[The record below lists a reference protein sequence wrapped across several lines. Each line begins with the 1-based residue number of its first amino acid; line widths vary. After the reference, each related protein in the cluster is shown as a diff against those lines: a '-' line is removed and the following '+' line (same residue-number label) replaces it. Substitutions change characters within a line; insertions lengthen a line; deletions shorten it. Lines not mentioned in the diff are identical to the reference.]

1 MKKGMI
7 KQLSA
12 SLLTGATMFMSSA
25 FMAGCSESGD
35 AVGHGGVE
43 EETSIA
49 QGTLRLAGSVQVM
62 AKMVI
67 SDLENF
73 GSTTKAIS
81 FEAHNVEFCVL
92 DSATFAVSEEC
103 FRATV
108 GDQRNYD
115 LKLDNKSWR
124 YGLVTVNGSWLDEPV
139 SYRAVVDAKKSL
151 ATNVNILTEWEYYL
165 ADKFVASG
173 ASVEDALAQAR
184 RSVLDTMGLGEGYDD
199 FGKMNLAGA
208 SKSDAALV
216 AATFALKLPSEEQ
229 SIEYLVDV
237 AMSAKFFHSDPFW
250 EWLGVDR
257 PDESFMSLADKY
269 MSNFASVFLNLGR
282 CEGENLGRLI
292 RYNEFDFGFLDRSVK
307 EFGYSLKCEDG
318 LWFWVAPEYEH
329 QVGTMT
335 DARDGR
341 TYMTTTFSIDG
352 KSVTWMAEDLQYN
365 VSGSRCF
372 GDVPENCDSYGR
384 LYSWL
389 DLMDLDTTGYME
401 TAVYESGKPTIQR
414 FNSLEECMEK
424 EMTDGN
430 LEWIGLDSTGAY
442 LACMDQQV
450 QYSKVLESIDP
461 RNHQGICP
469 DGWRIPSVK
478 DWNAL
483 SEFLGDNMDVKLMK
497 DDAWPIMVAAEESAI
512 GFMFARSMDVVDFSA
527 TPNGAQHEKYF
538 AIIPG
543 ADEDNQFGL
552 NGNYVEIDRGAQAV
566 DIYGAF
572 DPGYYNLL
580 SVRCIKAD

>member
-1 MKKGMI
+1 MNMKLLK
-7 KQLSA
+7 KWSA
-12 SLLTGATMFMSSA
+12 SALASTALFTSA
-25 FMAGCSESGD
+25 VFMAACSEDSGKV
-35 AVGHGGVE
+35 AGGVA
-43 EETSIA
+43 EETGIA
-49 QGTLRLAGSVQVM
+49 QGTLQLAGSVQVI
-62 AKMVI
+62 AKMI
-67 SDLENF
+67 ASDSA
-73 GSTTKAIS
+73 GSKNSETSIS

-229 SIEYLVDV
+229 SIEYLIDV
-237 AMSAKFFHSDPFW
+237 VMSAKFFHSDPFW

-389 DLMDLDTTGYME
+389 DLMDLDTTGCME

-450 QYSKVLESIDP
+450 QYSKILESIDP
-461 RNHQGICP
+461 QNHQGICP

-483 SEFLGDNMDVKLMK
+483 SSYLGDNMDVKLMK
-497 DDAWPIMVAAEESAI
+497 DDAWPIMVGAKDSI
-512 GFMFARSMDVVDFSA
+512 VGFMYARTMDVIDFSA
-527 TPNGAQHEKYF
+527 TPLGDRAGKDF
-538 AIIPG
+538 ASIPG
-543 ADEDNQFGL
+543 TEEENQFGL
-552 NGNYVEIDRGAQAV
+552 NGNHVEIDRGAQAV

>member
-1 MKKGMI
+1 MNMKLLK
-7 KQLSA
+7 KWSA
-12 SLLTGATMFMSSA
+12 SALASTALFTSA
-25 FMAGCSESGD
+25 VFMAACSEDSGKV
-35 AVGHGGVE
+35 AGGVA
-43 EETSIA
+43 EETGIA
-49 QGTLRLAGSVQVM
+49 QGTLQLAGSVQVI
-62 AKMVI
+62 AKMI
-67 SDLENF
+67 ASDSA
-73 GSTTKAIS
+73 GSKNSETSIS

-103 FRATV
+103 YRATV
-108 GDQRNYD
+108 RDQRNYD

-229 SIEYLVDV
+229 SIENLVNV

-341 TYMTTTFSIDG
+341 TYKTTTFSIDG

-483 SEFLGDNMDVKLMK
+483 SSYLGDNMDVKLMK
-497 DDAWPIMVAAEESAI
+497 DDAWPIMVGAKDSI
-512 GFMFARSMDVVDFSA
+512 VGFMYARTMDVIDFSA
-527 TPNGAQHEKYF
+527 TPLGDRAGKDF
-538 AIIPG
+538 ASIPG
-543 ADEDNQFGL
+543 TEEENQFGL
-552 NGNYVEIDRGAQAV
+552 NGNFVEIDYGIQAV
-566 DIYGAF
+566 DIYGTF

>member
-1 MKKGMI
+1 MNKSVIKKFG
-7 KQLSA
+7 A
-12 SLLTGATMFMSSA
+12 GLLTGATMFMSSA

-35 AVGHGGVE
+35 KVSGGVA
-43 EETSIA
+43 EETGIA
-49 QGTLRLAGSVQVM
+49 QGTMQLAGSVQVM

-67 SDLENF
+67 SDSENL

-103 FRATV
+103 YRATV
-108 GDQRNYD
+108 RDQRNYD

-229 SIEYLVDV
+229 SIEYFVDV

-282 CEGENLGRLI
+282 CEGENLGRFI
-292 RYNEFDFGFLDRSVK
+292 RYNEFDFGPLDRSVK

-329 QVGTMT
+329 QVGSMT
-335 DARDGR
+335 DSRDGR
-341 TYMTTTFSIDG
+341 TYKTTTFSNDG

-365 VSGSRCF
+365 VPGSHCF
-372 GDVPENCDSYGR
+372 EDVPENCDSYGR
-384 LYSWL
+384 LYYWL
-389 DLMDLDTTGYME
+389 NLMGLDTTGYME
-401 TAVYESGKPTIQR
+401 TVVYESGKPTIQR
-414 FNSLEECMEK
+414 FKSLEECMEK
-424 EMTDGN
+424 EMTDG
-430 LEWIGLDSTGAY
+430 LGEWIGLDSTAAY

-461 RNHQGICP
+461 QNHQGICP

-497 DDAWPIMVAAEESAI
+497 DDAWPIMVAINDSDV
-512 GFMFARSMDVVDFSA
+512 GYMYGRTMDVVDFSA
-527 TPNGAQHEKYF
+527 TPNGTQDAKLF
-538 AIIPG
+538 ASIPG
-543 ADEDNQFGL
+543 TEEENQLGL
-552 NGNYVEIDRGAQAV
+552 NGNYVEIDYGVQAV
-566 DIYGAF
+566 DIYGDF
-572 DPGYYNLL
+572 DSGYYNLL

>member
-49 QGTLRLAGSVQVM
+49 QGTLRLAGSVQVI
-62 AKMVI
+62 AKMI
-67 SDLENF
+67 ASDSA
-73 GSTTKAIS
+73 GSKNSETSIS

-103 FRATV
+103 YRATV
-108 GDQRNYD
+108 RDQRNYD

-229 SIEYLVDV
+229 SIENLVNV

-341 TYMTTTFSIDG
+341 TYKTTTFSIDG
-352 KSVTWMAEDLQYN
+352 KNVTWMAEDLQYN
-365 VSGSRCF
+365 LPGSRCF
-372 GDVPENCDSYGR
+372 KDSPENCDLYGR
-384 LYSWL
+384 LYYWL
-389 DLMDLDTTGYME
+389 DLMALDTTGYME
-401 TAVYESGKPTIQR
+401 TAVYESGATILH
-414 FNSLEECMEK
+414 FKSLEDCMEK
-424 EMTDGN
+424 EMSGGSF
-430 LEWIGLDSTGAY
+430 EWIGLDSAGAY

-450 QYSKVLESIDP
+450 QYSKILESIDP
-461 RNHQGICP
+461 QNHQGICP

-483 SEFLGDNMDVKLMK
+483 SSYLGDNMDVKLMK
-497 DDAWPIMVAAEESAI
+497 DDAWPIMVGAKDSI
-512 GFMFARSMDVVDFSA
+512 VGFMYARTMDVIDFSA
-527 TPNGAQHEKYF
+527 TPLGDRAGKDF
-538 AIIPG
+538 ASIPG
-543 ADEDNQFGL
+543 TEEENQFGL
-552 NGNYVEIDRGAQAV
+552 NGNFVEIDYGIQAV
-566 DIYGAF
+566 DIYGTF